1 MRNCDLIEVEGTE
14 TGRRRPKIALVEVVT
29 KDMSI
34 KEVTKSVTLD
44 RIEWWKRIYVVN
56 PD

>member
-1 MRNCDLIEVEGTE
+1 MRNCDLIEVEGTK